1 MLLKFSLNYDSE
13 TQPKQ
18 IKYHRRYKQH
28 ICYCLFSCAKREE
41 KYHPHFPPS
50 SKCLRQQTPFESEVG
65 LTSPSVSPTDQAFQR
80 A

>member
-28 ICYCLFSCAKREE
+28 ICYCLFSCAKREG
-41 KYHPHFPPS
+41 KIPPPLP
-50 SKCLRQQTPFESEVG
+50 SKLK
-65 LTSPSVSPTDQAFQR
+65 VS
-80 A
+80 